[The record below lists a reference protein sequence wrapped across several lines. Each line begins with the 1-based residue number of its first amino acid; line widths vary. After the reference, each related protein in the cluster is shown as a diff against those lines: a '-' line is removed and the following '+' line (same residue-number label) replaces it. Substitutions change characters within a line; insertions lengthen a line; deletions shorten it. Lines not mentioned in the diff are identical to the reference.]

1 MQNTV
6 DHTNISE
13 LAGFIGVEYTPSEG
27 ETYTQQACGDACIAE
42 AGKSS

>member
-13 LAGFIGVEYTPSEG
+13 LASLIGVEYTPSEG
-27 ETYTQQACGDACIAE
+27 ETQTEKACGDACTAE
-42 AGKSS
+42 AGKTN

>member
-13 LAGFIGVEYTPSEG
+13 LASLIGVDHTPSEVD
-27 ETYTQQACGDACIAE
+27 EATKQPCGDSCAVGANG
-42 AGKSS
+42 A